1 MMNREQRQIVFLCV
15 SHLLSYPDEQW
26 AESLPDCLEAIRSLE
41 DETVRTPLLAAAEQ
55 LASTPARERTEQ
67 YVETFDFGKKTNLYL
82 TYMTNG
88 EQRERGIELVT
99 LKARYEAAGFA
110 VSDHE
115 LPDYLPLILEFLAY
129 AEDPHAISLLADYAG
144 HIREIGERL
153 AAAGSL
159 YAQLFETLGFTFT
172 QLGVTPIPKGSAT
185 AWLANF
191 SG

>member
-1 MMNREQRQIVFLCV
+1 MNSEHQQTVFLCV
-15 SHLLSYPDEQW
+15 SYLLSYPDERW

-41 DETVRTPLLAAAEQ
+41 DETVRTPLLAVAEHLAA
-55 LASTPARERTEQ
+55 TPARERMEQ
-67 YVETFDFGKKTNLYL
+67 YVETFDFSKKANLYL

-88 EQRERGIELVT
+88 EQRERGIELVA

-115 LPDYLPLILEFLAY
+115 LPDYLPLMLEWMAY
-129 AEDPHAISLLADYAG
+129 ADQEHTIALLADYAV

-153 AAAGSL
+153 AAAGSP
-159 YAQLFETLGFTFT
+159 YAKLFEALHVTFI
-172 QLGVTPIPKGSAT
+172 QLGVTPLPKGSAT